1 MRNGDFAILATLI
14 LVASAT
20 TARAETMVSHF
31 KIKGNTVTA
40 TFQAT
45 APDDPCIEFFVHV
58 AASDS
63 VEKTSPPKSKVAV
76 PRTVLIVILQY
87 TCTNTLLFS
96 SLGDSFSQGLQVA
109 GDLRSATLKT
119 TVTTADA
126 LSLQLY
132 DFDMDLTWTGTGP
145 AVHQNTKETF
155 RDRDLGIFI
164 KSHTKGVTVP
174 AEAVGTVVGTSVGL
188 EGNVT
193 PEPSVD
199 AEIQRRDDSTLTI
212 ERTI

>member
-1 MRNGDFAILATLI
+1 MHRVLRQRRGFGFGRED
-14 LVASAT
+14 
-20 TARAETMVSHF
+20 
-31 KIKGNTVTA
+31 
-40 TFQAT
+40 
-45 APDDPCIEFFVHV
+45 V
-58 AASDS
+58 AAEEQGCS
-63 VEKTSPPKSKVAV
+63 AA
-76 PRTVLIVILQY
+76 RTVLIVILRY
-87 TCTNTLLFS
+87 TCTDTLLFS

-126 LSLQLY
+126 VSTRLY
-132 DFDMDLTWTGTGP
+132 DFDIDLTWTGTGP

-212 ERTI
+212 EKTM